1 MENKTLVVGA
11 LFAVIAALFQVIPV
25 LFSEIFIFVTI
36 FSAVPIF
43 IVSRINPKAGF
54 LSYIVASILV
64 MLISTHEGLFFLCT
78 NGVIG
83 VSLGVCRYYTNR
95 KTIIYII
102 SSIALTLTLSIMNYG
117 IGIHVLGTKIPGGMI
132 IQLAILFLLSLICN
146 ILYYCFSDFIFRT
159 LKKAN
164 VFL

>member
-1 MENKTLVVGA
+1 MKTKTIVIGA
-11 LFAVIAALFQVIPV
+11 LFAVITALFQVIPV
-25 LFSEIFIFVTI
+25 LFSEVFIFLTI

-54 LSYIVASILV
+54 LSYIVASILI

-83 VSLGVCRYYTNR
+83 LSLGLCRYYTSR

-102 SSIALTLTLSIMNYG
+102 SSLSLTLTLSIMNYG
-117 IGIHVLGTKIPGGMI
+117 IGIPVLGTKIPGGII
-132 IQLAILFLLSLICN
+132 IQIALLFLLSLAYN
-146 ILYYCFSDFIFRT
+146 IFYYYFSDFIFRT

-164 VFL
+164 VF